1 MVSSNDK
8 LKICVFAPEIHDTI
22 SQDVVGGIIN
32 KSKYLNVD
40 ISIVAAGGVN
50 LQNRV
55 TNEDARLYKDIL
67 DLNLFDGVIALTGSF
82 SNHATLEEVHDFF
95 QFIPND
101 FPFICLS
108 VKLPGHQALLTDNK
122 APLKNLVNHL
132 ISEHHKKRFMFVK
145 GPESQSEADERYSGF
160 LEALEENSIPLYKEL
175 IFPGNFSPQAGS
187 DAIKEVLSKGIELPD
202 AIVCVDDD
210 TTLGVLSELKKHDID
225 IVKDKISLTGFDNME
240 YTRSMVPSLTTID
253 QSFVV
258 QGHNAVDAIVKRIK
272 LNNRDDIFYTP
283 KLVIRESC
291 GCSDIENNDYVNSD
305 LSINKI
311 YSSLDEVEIDGLEKH
326 IDDIMSSVLKY
337 TEDSSHNFFKTIDKY
352 IDMYSYNGLNIKT
365 LSDILFQVNKM
376 AIPLLQGEQ
385 LLEYLHIVEG
395 INSKIIDTISH
406 ERIRDYRSFSEQSSE
421 LDGIIMQLST
431 CYTYNE
437 LVEALERNFYYL
449 GIKSMSFS
457 FFFDGSSMLKDLSN
471 RDLEKD
477 DSLNRA
483 IKNYCTLYLPVFT
496 KSSYGYCKLKIVHS
510 SFHIA
515 EVLSFQISRTLY
527 LIELLNDLN
536 DKIFELET
544 SYRDLRETKDLL
556 LESEQLANLGGLVA
570 GFTHEINSPIGV
582 GVTATSHL
590 KEQIREISKLYGNSQ
605 MKKSDLE
612 KFLEISNESVD
623 MIQSNLNRA
632 SSLIQG
638 FKQIAVDQA
647 SEILRKFE
655 LGSYIEEIIH
665 SLTPVFKP
673 TKHTIKV
680 HSSEPIMVESYP
692 GALSQIVTNLVQNS
706 LKHGFENIE
715 AGNIEIKAT
724 INGNSLNI
732 LYMDDGKGIKSG
744 DVDKIFESYYSTK
757 IGQGGSGLGLAI
769 IKELV
774 ENKLHG
780 SISCVSSEGEGVKFI
795 IKCPLVITE

>member
-1 MVSSNDK
+1 MDRMSSK

-22 SQDVVGGIIN
+22 SQEVVGGIIT
-32 KSKYLNVD
+32 KAKYVDVD

-55 TNEDARLYKDIL
+55 TNEDARLYKDVL
-67 DLNLFDGVIALTGSF
+67 DLAMFDGVIALTGSF
-82 SNHATLEEVHDFF
+82 SNHATLDEVNQFF
-95 QFIPND
+95 KFIPDD
-101 FPFICLS
+101 FPFINLS

-132 ISEHHKKRFMFVK
+132 IEKHNKKRFMFIK
-145 GPESQSEADERYSGF
+145 GPEEQAEADDRFNGF
-160 LEALEENSIPLYKEL
+160 LEALEENGIFLDENL

-187 DAIKEVLSKGIELPD
+187 EAIKVLYDKGLELPD

-210 TTLGVLSELKKHDID
+210 TTLGVLSELKKRGVDIL
-225 IVKDKISLTGFDNME
+225 KEGISLTGFDNME

-253 QSFVV
+253 QSFNA
-258 QGHNAVDAIVKRIK
+258 QGQNAVDAIIKRIK
-272 LNNRDDIFYTP
+272 LNNRDDIYYTP

-291 GCSDIENNDYVNSD
+291 GCSDVSNNEYISNSQ
-305 LSINKI
+305 SIDRI
-311 YSSLDEVEIDGLEKH
+311 YSTLDEVEIEGLETH

-337 TEDSSHNFFKTIDKY
+337 TEDREHNFFKTVDKY
-352 IDMYSYNGLNIKT
+352 IDMYSYNGLNVKT
-365 LSDILFQVNKM
+365 LSDIVSQINRM
-376 AIPLLQGEQ
+376 AIPMLEGDHLH
-385 LLEYLHIVEG
+385 EYLQIIEG

-421 LDGIIMQLST
+421 LDAIIMQLST

-437 LVEALERNFYYL
+437 LVEALETNFYYL
-449 GIKSMSFS
+449 GIKSMEFT
-457 FFFDGSSMLKDLSN
+457 FFYKGSNMLDDLSSKSL
-471 RDLEKD
+471 DKD
-477 DSLNRA
+477 DSLNRS
-483 IKNYCTLYLPVFT
+483 IKNYCTLFLPVFT
-496 KSSYGYCKLKIVHS
+496 KTSYGYCKLKIVHN

-515 EVLSFQISRTLY
+515 EVLAFQISRTLY

-544 SYRDLRETKDLL
+544 SYRDLRATKDLL

-590 KEQIREISKLYGNSQ
+590 KEQVREILKLYNENR
-605 MKKSDLE
+605 MKKSELE
-612 KFLEISNESVD
+612 SFLDVSNESAD
-623 MIQSNLNRA
+623 MILSNLNRA
-632 SSLIQG
+632 ASLIQG

-647 SEILRKFE
+647 SEILRNFE
-655 LGSYIEEIIH
+655 LGSYIKEIIH
-665 SLTPVFKP
+665 SLTPVFKT
-673 TKHTIKV
+673 TKHNISV
-680 HSSEPIMVESYP
+680 EVDGLIMVESYP
-692 GALSQIVTNLVQNS
+692 GALSQIITNLVQNS

-715 AGNIEIKAT
+715 SGNILISAKQINENLEIT
-724 INGNSLNI
+724 FR
-732 LYMDDGKGIKSG
+732 DDGKGIKSE

-769 IKELV
+769 IKDLV
-774 ENKLHG
+774 ENKLKG
-780 SISCVSSEGEGVKFI
+780 TITCESSEGKGVKFTINSPLI
-795 IKCPLVITE
+795 IS